1 MGDLLRTAPRVAT
14 ALFVLFA
21 LGCGDDAPPG
31 TDASTRV
38 CVDDSECDD
47 GIFCNGA
54 ELCAPDSE
62 DANAIGCV
70 IGPRPCGEA
79 ERCDEEMELCRA
91 SCDVS
96 ADADGDGH
104 EAIACGGDDCDDSSA
119 DVNPSATE
127 VCDDLGVDEDC
138 DPATFGMRDLDG
150 DGFVDAACCNPL
162 ADGGMNCGEDCG
174 DRRRDQRP
182 GNTEA
187 CDGLDN
193 DCDGMVDEGVI
204 VDGWVDDD
212 NDLHGDP
219 DMPTAACPGSGGF
232 ATVDDD
238 CDDTDPEIHGAQLE
252 LCDGKDNNCNGM
264 TDEAP
269 AAVSWYPDE
278 DADGF
283 GTASGT
289 VIVSCE
295 PVEGHSVRS
304 SDCNDMDSNIRPGA
318 REICNA
324 IDDDCNG
331 VADATIMSGDLEDDD
346 GDGFPDATC
355 GGNDCNDSDASVYP
369 GAPELCDG
377 IDNDCDGV
385 ADGADA
391 GANWYLDLDGD
402 GFGDESAPAI
412 ESCDPQP
419 MRVPRGGDCDDGD
432 ASVRPGVSDP
442 CGSGDQDCDGEVDES
457 GVRFA
462 FYRDDDGDGF
472 GDPGGGYVF
481 ACTAPDGRSDNP
493 NDCDDG
499 EANTYPG
506 ADERC
511 DSEDNDCDTVVDEDA
526 PTLWYPDQ
534 DLDGS
539 GATSGSVETCD
550 PPANYVTSTGDC
562 DDLDPLRTPG
572 ADERCD
578 DLDND
583 CDGTVDEGADAA
595 CAVTNGSGTC
605 NAGVCE
611 VDSCD
616 ASFEDCD
623 SSVATGC
630 EVDTRADPF
639 NCGGCGMICGIG
651 DSCGATAGTCD
662 ESPFVQIMLGADF
675 STALRAS
682 GGIAAWGDNFQGM
695 LGDGSQLDRHQPV
708 RGPFGFGF
716 VQLDAA
722 RSHMCARTAAGR
734 VYCWGENTGNGVL
747 GNDSN
752 VASVTP
758 VRAGTLDDII
768 DIATAQDHSCAIE
781 MGGQVWCWGDNE
793 YGQLGIPGTTAFSRV
808 PVMAA
813 VDDAIEVFVGG
824 GTTTIGRAEHY
835 TCALRPLAAGSGNR
849 VSCWGANEAGQLG
862 DGNLGIH
869 SETPVDVV
877 GLPTD
882 VIALAD
888 GPNSHYTCARTASGN
903 VYCWGFSG
911 DGGNGS
917 TANLATAT
925 PVSTSSGPLA
935 GVVDVQGGAFGT
947 CALRSTG
954 TAGSYAAW
962 CWGSNNDGGMGINDT
977 LEGADKPPGPV
988 LEDGSLTE
996 ITDAKL
1002 IAMGRNHGC
1011 LVRTDDSIWCWG
1023 DDSAGQIGDDETRSD
1038 RFVATRVAR
1047 LP

>member
-1 MGDLLRTAPRVAT
+1 M
-14 ALFVLFA
+14 
-21 LGCGDDAPPG
+21 

-38 CVDDSECDD
+38 CSDDSECDD

-54 ELCAPDSE
+54 ELCAPDG
-62 DANAIGCV
+62 DGANPIGCV
-70 IGPRPCGEA
+70 SGPRPCTES
-79 ERCDEEMELCRA
+79 ERCDEAMTLCRA
-91 SCDVS
+91 ACDIS
-96 ADADGDGH
+96 SDADGDGF
-104 EAIACGGDDCDDSSA
+104 EAIGCGGNDCDDA
-119 DVNPSATE
+119 NAEVFPGATE
-127 VCDDLGVDEDC
+127 VCDDLNVDEDC

-162 ADGGMNCGEDCG
+162 DDGSLNCGEDCG

-187 CDGLDN
+187 CDTLDN

-204 VDGWVDDD
+204 VSGWVDAD

-219 DMPTAACPGSGGF
+219 DMPISACPGSSNF

-238 CDDTDPEIHGAQLE
+238 CNDEDPEIHGAQLE

-295 PVEGHSVRS
+295 PVEGYSVRS
-304 SDCNDMDSNIRPGA
+304 SDCNDTDSNIRPGA

-355 GGNDCNDSDASVYP
+355 GGNDCNDSDPSVYP

-385 ADGADA
+385 TDGADA
-391 GANWYLDLDGD
+391 GAHWYLDLDGD
-402 GFGDESAPAI
+402 GFGDEGSPPI

-432 ASVRPGVSDP
+432 ASIRPGVRDP
-442 CGSGDQDCDGEVDES
+442 CGSGDQDCDGAIDES

-472 GDPGGGYVF
+472 GDPAGGFVF
-481 ACTAPDGRSDNP
+481 ACTAPDGRSADP

-499 EANTYPG
+499 EANTFPG
-506 ADERC
+506 AAERC

-534 DLDGS
+534 DSDGV
-539 GATSGSVETCD
+539 GASSGSIETCD
-550 PPANYVTSTGDC
+550 PPASYVTDTGDC

-572 ADERCD
+572 ATERCD
-578 DLDND
+578 ALDND
-583 CDGTVDEGADAA
+583 CDSTVDEGADAA
-595 CAVTNGSGTC
+595 CSVANGVGTC
-605 NAGVCE
+605 SAGACE
-611 VDSCD
+611 VASCD
-616 ASFEDCD
+616 SGFADCD
-623 SSVATGC
+623 FAVESGC
-630 EVDTRADPF
+630 EVDTRTNAF
-639 NCGGCGMICGIG
+639 NCGGCGMACGLA
-651 DSCGATAGTCD
+651 DSCGRTTASSCD
-662 ESPFVQIMLGADF
+662 QSPFVQLMLGHDF

-682 GGIAAWGDNFQGM
+682 GGLAVWGDNTQAM
-695 LGDGSQLDRHQPV
+695 LGDGSTVDRREPV
-708 RGPFGFGF
+708 QGPVGFGF
-716 VQLDAA
+716 VQVDAA
-722 RSHMCARTAAGR
+722 RRHVCGRTAAGR
-734 VYCWGENTGNGVL
+734 VFCWGENSGLGLL

-752 VASVTP
+752 VTSPAP
-758 VRAGTLDDII
+758 VRAGMLTNVI
-768 DIATAQDHSCAIE
+768 DISTAQEHSCAVE
-781 MGGQVWCWGDNE
+781 MGGQVWCWGDNR
-793 YGQLGIPGTTAFSRV
+793 YGQLGIPNATESSSRT

-813 VDDAIEVFVGG
+813 SVDDAIQVFAGG
-824 GTTTIGRAEHY
+824 GTSTTGRAENY
-835 TCALRPLAAGSGNR
+835 TCALRPLAAASGNR

-862 DGNLGIH
+862 DGNPGTN
-869 SETPVDVV
+869 SETPVDVL

-882 VIALAD
+882 VVALAD
-888 GPNSHYTCARTASGN
+888 GPNAHYTCARTASGN
-903 VYCWGFSG
+903 AYCWGYYG

-917 TANLATAT
+917 STNLPSAAI
-925 PVSTSSGPLA
+925 VSTGTGPLT

-947 CALRSTG
+947 CALLSTG

-962 CWGSNNDGGMGINDT
+962 CWGSNNDGGMGRNDPSEVRD
-977 LEGADKPPGPV
+977 LPPAPV
-988 LEDGSLTE
+988 VEDGTFAE

-1011 LVRTDDSIWCWG
+1011 LVRADDSIWCWG
-1023 DDSAGQIGDDETRSD
+1023 DDDSGQIGDDATLSD
-1038 RFVATRVAR
+1038 RFAATRVAR